1 MNALFTSA
9 HCEHKPD
16 SLMNIISKK
25 EKNHLMQKN
34 TKINHCFIQTNQHQH
49 KKYFEED
56 NFLAERNNTEHTQL
70 NICTFYKGVS
80 A

>member
-1 MNALFTSA
+1 
-9 HCEHKPD
+9 
-16 SLMNIISKK
+16 
-25 EKNHLMQKN
+25 MQKN